1 MHLTENLLWPAV
13 VSQLLSV
20 AESDTIVSLAMIMI
34 MTLDLGIFLVSGRQM
49 T

>member
-34 MTLDLGIFLVSGRQM
+34 MTLDLGIFLVSG
-49 T
+49 